1 MVDTDPT
8 IIGKISYYCRERYY
22 CHMENAAMEGLQKFS
37 NDPVLKFF
45 RAYAVI
51 LQGRIQEGIRE
62 LDVLKDKRDVN
73 ICSTMALMFAHKHS
87 QSVDREAV
95 QELDAKLKEE
105 RKQSGEMGLYYGGL
119 FLLLN
124 GKPDKAREYIDR
136 MLKMATTKEGFVA
149 KGWIELES
157 GREAKKAIKYFDD
170 AIGMEGSRDINAL
183 LGKAKY
189 LEMRHN
195 FTGALEQINQLIV
208 TYPGF
213 MPALIEKMKLQLNL
227 QDWDQAIET
236 AQRALDGDLH
246 CAEALKYQV
255 IYLLSREGNY
265 SEASNKIGDLIS
277 ALDRF
282 EPRSAF
288 LYYHMAQIFCRMC
301 GRNALVLQQTYTLVE
316 RSVQQEP
323 ENTEYINELGFQLL
337 LQGKVKDAMKCYR
350 NAMKIN
356 DTSVQSLTGII
367 RCQLI
372 ENQLDDAAQQLDF
385 LQEVQQSIGRTSE
398 LAYLSAAL
406 CIKRGEG
413 PDKAY
418 KLLNEAVEIH
428 FGALKGNPLGPQY
441 FLLLNPD
448 FLLQMI
454 KDFLVFAPTQPIKQG
469 QPPDPLLKRCSQVLE
484 ALTRT
489 VPGLLEALY
498 LMAKVRFLQG
508 DIDSAQGTLNHCLE
522 MENTYS
528 DAHILMAQI
537 HLYQNNFKLA
547 NQSLEVGLSY
557 NFEVRDHPL
566 YHLIK
571 ARILKKSGDSA
582 EAVKTLQMAMVLPG
596 VKTSGKGSM
605 PKKGKVLDIS
615 TNDRVSVFLELAE
628 AHTALGETHEAAK
641 VMQDA
646 INEFSGT
653 AEEVRITIAN
663 ADLSIARGDV
673 EMAVTMLRNITPD
686 QTYYVKSREKLAD
699 VYLHHKKDKRLYT
712 GCYRELYDKQ
722 PNVETALLLGDA
734 YMSIQEP
741 DKAIE
746 VYEKA
751 MKNNPKETQLA
762 SKIGQALVKTH
773 NYGKAINYYEAALK
787 NGTSQGFLSGA
798 RLKEFCQTR
807 HDLAELLLKL
817 RQYDKAEKVLKQSL
831 EADSEEPKEEPR
843 PKTKSRGKFY
853 NDNELKTLAI
863 LEDIENERCSKNGE
877 VKTCIGI
884 GKVKGKPHVE
894 PPSMTYQSR
903 DMSSDLDTMME
914 HTRLMVLLARV
925 YQKVERMED
934 AMTALTKARDMQ
946 ARVLKRAQIEQ
957 PDAVGQQKQLASD
970 ICVTMAE
977 QVKGQRDYEKAI
989 KFYKEALVYNENDN
1003 KVMLDLAGLYLMTE
1017 DLDSCQHQLMSL
1029 LKNEKENDAAT
1040 IMLADLMFRKNEY
1053 DSAVHHFQQLLT
1065 VKPDNYEA
1073 LSGLVDLMRRSGK
1086 LEEVPKFLEA
1096 AENASGRAT
1105 LEGGY
1110 NYCKG
1115 LYEWYT
1121 GNPTAALKLFNK
1133 ARKDSD
1139 WGNLSIYNMIEICL
1153 NPDNDTLGG
1162 EVFEDEGTGTVD
1174 RDKMESEQ
1182 VAVRTAEKLL
1192 KEVKAKPGDL
1202 RPKMLENMA
1211 LIASKQKQ
1219 NVEKAL
1225 SNLMEV
1231 SANEPDSDIP
1241 GSGSAREH
1249 VGALY
1254 GIAAAYMVL
1263 KQTPRARNQLK
1274 RIAKNNWTMQDAEDL
1289 EKGWLLLADI
1299 YIQTGKYDMA
1309 TELLKR
1315 CLQHNR
1321 SCCKAHEYLGY
1332 IFEKEQ
1338 SYKDAATSYEMAWK
1352 YGNKNNPVIGFKLAF
1367 NYLKAKRFVDAI
1379 DICHHVLGNH
1389 PNYPKIR
1396 KEILEKARAS
1406 LRV

>member
-8 IIGKISYYCRERYY
+8 IIGKISYYCREKYY
-22 CHMENAAMEGLQKFS
+22 CHMENAATEGLQKFS

-124 GKPDKAREYIDR
+124 DKPDKAREYIDR

-170 AIGMEGSRDINAL
+170 AIGMEGARDINAL

-189 LEMRHN
+189 LESRHN

-213 MPALIEKMKLQLNL
+213 LPALIEKMKLQLNL

-236 AQRALDGDLH
+236 AQRALDTDLH
-246 CAEALKYQV
+246 CTEALKYQV

-265 SEASNKIGDLIS
+265 SEASGKIGDLIS

-282 EPRSAF
+282 EPRSSY
-288 LYYHMAQIFCRMC
+288 LYYHMAQIFSRIC

-316 RSVQQEP
+316 RSVQQDS

-406 CIKRGEG
+406 SIKRGEG

-428 FGALKGNPLGPQY
+428 FTALKGNPLGPQY
-441 FLLLNPD
+441 YLLLNPD
-448 FLLQMI
+448 FLLQML

-469 QPPDPLLKRCSQVLE
+469 QPPDPLLKRCCQVLE

-582 EAVKTLQMAMVLPG
+582 EAVKTLQMAMTLPG
-596 VKTSGKGSM
+596 VKAAGKGPM
-605 PKKGKVLDIS
+605 AKKGKVPDIG

-653 AEEVRITIAN
+653 AEEIRITIAN

-699 VYLHHKKDKRLYT
+699 IYLHHKKDKRLYT

-787 NGTSQGFLSGA
+787 NGSSQGFL
-798 RLKEFCQTR
+798 R

-831 EADSEEPKEEPR
+831 EAES
-843 PKTKSRGKFY
+843 
-853 NDNELKTLAI
+853 A
-863 LEDIENERCSKNGE
+863 
-877 VKTCIGI
+877 
-884 GKVKGKPHVE
+884 
-894 PPSMTYQSR
+894 
-903 DMSSDLDTMME
+903 SDLDTMME
-914 HTRLMVLLARV
+914 HTKLMVLLAKV
-925 YQKVERMED
+925 YQKVDRMED

-946 ARVLKRAQIEQ
+946 ARVLKRVQIEQ
-957 PDAVGQQKQLASD
+957 QDAVGQQKQLASD

-989 KFYKEALVYNENDN
+989 KFYKEALVYNENDS

-1073 LSGLVDLMRRSGK
+1073 LAGLVDLMRRSGK

-1096 AENASGRAT
+1096 AESATGRASM
-1105 LEGGY
+1105 EGGF

-1162 EVFEDEGTGTVD
+1162 EVFEDEGTGAVD

-1219 NVEKAL
+1219 NVEKAVN
-1225 SNLMEV
+1225 NLMEV
-1231 SANEPDSDIP
+1231 SANE
-1241 GSGSAREH
+1241 REH

-1338 SYKDAATSYEMAWK
+1338 SYKDAASSYEMAWK

>member
-787 NGTSQGFLSGA
+787 NGTSQGFL
-798 RLKEFCQTR
+798 R

-831 EADSEEPKEEPR
+831 EADS
-843 PKTKSRGKFY
+843 
-853 NDNELKTLAI
+853 A
-863 LEDIENERCSKNGE
+863 
-877 VKTCIGI
+877 
-884 GKVKGKPHVE
+884 
-894 PPSMTYQSR
+894 
-903 DMSSDLDTMME
+903 SDLDTMME

-1231 SANEPDSDIP
+1231 SANE
-1241 GSGSAREH
+1241 REH

>member
-8 IIGKISYYCRERYY
+8 IIGKISYYCREKYY
-22 CHMENAAMEGLQKFS
+22 CHMENAATEGLQKFS

-124 GKPDKAREYIDR
+124 DKPDKAREYIDR
-136 MLKMATTKEGFVA
+136 MLKMGTTKEGFVA

-170 AIGMEGSRDINAL
+170 AIGMEGARDINAL

-189 LEMRHN
+189 LESRHN

-213 MPALIEKMKLQLNL
+213 LPALIEKMKLQLNL

-236 AQRALDGDLH
+236 AQRALDTDLH
-246 CAEALKYQV
+246 CTEALKYQV

-265 SEASNKIGDLIS
+265 SEASGKIGDLIS

-282 EPRSAF
+282 EPRSSY
-288 LYYHMAQIFCRMC
+288 LYYHMAQIFSRIC

-316 RSVQQEP
+316 RSVQQDP

-406 CIKRGEG
+406 SIKRGEG

-428 FGALKGNPLGPQY
+428 FTALKGNPLGPQY
-441 FLLLNPD
+441 YLLLNPD
-448 FLLQMI
+448 FLLQML

-469 QPPDPLLKRCSQVLE
+469 QPPDPLLKRCCQVLE

-489 VPGLLEALY
+489 VPGVLEALY

-582 EAVKTLQMAMVLPG
+582 EAVKTLQMAMTLPG
-596 VKTSGKGSM
+596 VKAAGKGPM
-605 PKKGKVLDIS
+605 AKKGKVPDIG

-653 AEEVRITIAN
+653 AEEIRITIAN

-699 VYLHHKKDKRLYT
+699 IYLHHKKDKRLYT

-787 NGTSQGFLSGA
+787 NGSSQGFL
-798 RLKEFCQTR
+798 R

-831 EADSEEPKEEPR
+831 EAES
-843 PKTKSRGKFY
+843 
-853 NDNELKTLAI
+853 A
-863 LEDIENERCSKNGE
+863 
-877 VKTCIGI
+877 
-884 GKVKGKPHVE
+884 
-894 PPSMTYQSR
+894 
-903 DMSSDLDTMME
+903 SDLDTMME
-914 HTRLMVLLARV
+914 HTKLMVLLAKV
-925 YQKVERMED
+925 YQKVDRMED

-946 ARVLKRAQIEQ
+946 ARVLKRVQIEQ

-989 KFYKEALVYNENDN
+989 KFYKEALVYNENDS

-1073 LSGLVDLMRRSGK
+1073 LAGLVDLMRRSGK

-1096 AENASGRAT
+1096 AESATGRASM
-1105 LEGGY
+1105 EGGF

-1162 EVFEDEGTGTVD
+1162 EVFEDEGTGAVD

-1219 NVEKAL
+1219 NVEKAVN
-1225 SNLMEV
+1225 NLMEV
-1231 SANEPDSDIP
+1231 SANE
-1241 GSGSAREH
+1241 REH

-1338 SYKDAATSYEMAWK
+1338 SYKDAASSYEMAWK

>member
-1 MVDTDPT
+1 MVDTDPS
-8 IIGKISYYCRERYY
+8 IIGKISYYCRESYY
-22 CHMENAAMEGLQKFS
+22 CHMENAAIEALQKYS

-45 RAYAVI
+45 KAYAII
-51 LQGRIQEGIRE
+51 LQGRVQEGIRE

-73 ICSTMALMFAHKHS
+73 ICSTMALMYAHKHS

-95 QELDAKLKEE
+95 TELDAKLKEE
-105 RKQSGEMGLYYGGL
+105 RKQSGEMGLYYGAM

-124 GKPDKAREYIDR
+124 NKPDKAREYIDR
-136 MLKMATTKEGFVA
+136 MLKMGITKEGLVA
-149 KGWIELES
+149 KGWIELLS
-157 GREAKKAIKYFDD
+157 GRETKKAIKFFDD

-195 FTGALEQINQLIV
+195 FTGALELINQLIV
-208 TYPGF
+208 TYSGF

-236 AQRALDGDLH
+236 AQRALDSDLH
-246 CAEALKYQV
+246 CTEALKYQV
-255 IYLLSREGNY
+255 IYLLSRDGNY

-282 EPRSAF
+282 EPRSSF

-316 RSVQQEP
+316 RSVQQDS

-413 PDKAY
+413 PEKAY

-428 FGALKGNPLGPQY
+428 FSSLKGNPLGPQY

-469 QPPDPLLKRCSQVLE
+469 QPPDPLLKRCCQVLE

-582 EAVKTLQMAMVLPG
+582 EAVKTLQMAMALPG
-596 VKTSGKGSM
+596 VKAAGKGPMS
-605 PKKGKVLDIS
+605 KKGKMPDIG

-646 INEFSGT
+646 INDFSGT
-653 AEEVRITIAN
+653 AEEVRISIAN

-673 EMAVTMLRNITPD
+673 EMAITMLRNITPD

-699 VYLHHKKDKRLYT
+699 IYLHQKKDKRLYT

-722 PNVETALLLGDA
+722 PNIETALLLGDA

-751 MKNNPKETQLA
+751 MKSNPKETQLA

-773 NYGKAINYYEAALK
+773 NYGKAINYYEAALR
-787 NGTSQGFLSGA
+787 NGTTQGFL
-798 RLKEFCQTR
+798 R

-831 EADSEEPKEEPR
+831 DTDA
-843 PKTKSRGKFY
+843 
-853 NDNELKTLAI
+853 A
-863 LEDIENERCSKNGE
+863 
-877 VKTCIGI
+877 
-884 GKVKGKPHVE
+884 
-894 PPSMTYQSR
+894 
-903 DMSSDLDTMME
+903 SDLDTMME
-914 HTRLMVLLARV
+914 QTKLMVLLAKV
-925 YQKVERMED
+925 YQKVDRMED

-946 ARVLKRAQIEQ
+946 ARVLKRVQIEQ
-957 PDAVGQQKQLASD
+957 PDVVSQQKQLASD
-970 ICVTMAE
+970 ICVTMSE

-989 KFYKEALVYNENDN
+989 KFYKEALVYNENDS

-1065 VKPDNYEA
+1065 LKPDNYEA
-1073 LSGLVDLMRRSGK
+1073 LAGIVDLMRRSGK

-1096 AENASGRAT
+1096 AENASGRAS
-1105 LEGGY
+1105 LEAGF

-1115 LYEWYT
+1115 LHEWYT

-1133 ARKDSD
+1133 ARKDND

-1162 EVFEDEGTGTVD
+1162 EVFEDEGTGAVD

-1202 RPKMLENMA
+1202 RPTMLENMS
-1211 LIASKQKQ
+1211 LVASKQKQ

-1225 SNLMEV
+1225 NNLMEI
-1231 SANEPDSDIP
+1231 SANE
-1241 GSGSAREH
+1241 REH

-1315 CLQHNR
+1315 CLQHNK

-1338 SYKDAATSYEMAWK
+1338 SYKDAASSYEMAWK

-1396 KEILEKARAS
+1396 KEILDKARAS

>member
-787 NGTSQGFLSGA
+787 NGTSQGFL
-798 RLKEFCQTR
+798 R

-831 EADSEEPKEEPR
+831 EADS
-843 PKTKSRGKFY
+843 
-853 NDNELKTLAI
+853 A
-863 LEDIENERCSKNGE
+863 
-877 VKTCIGI
+877 
-884 GKVKGKPHVE
+884 
-894 PPSMTYQSR
+894 
-903 DMSSDLDTMME
+903 SDLDTMME

>member
-1 MVDTDPT
+1 
-8 IIGKISYYCRERYY
+8 
-22 CHMENAAMEGLQKFS
+22 MENAATEGLQKFS

-136 MLKMATTKEGFVA
+136 MLKIATTKEGFVA

-189 LEMRHN
+189 LESRHN

-236 AQRALDGDLH
+236 AQRALDTDLH
-246 CAEALKYQV
+246 CTEALKYQV

-265 SEASNKIGDLIS
+265 SEASGKIGDLIS

-282 EPRSAF
+282 EPRSSY
-288 LYYHMAQIFCRMC
+288 LYYHMAQIFSRIC

-316 RSVQQEP
+316 RSVQQDS

-406 CIKRGEG
+406 SIKRGEG

-428 FGALKGNPLGPQY
+428 FTALKGNPLGPQY
-441 FLLLNPD
+441 YLLLNPD

-582 EAVKTLQMAMVLPG
+582 EAVKTLQMAMTLPG
-596 VKTSGKGSM
+596 VKAAGKGPM
-605 PKKGKVLDIS
+605 AKKGKMPDIS

-646 INEFSGT
+646 INEFNGT
-653 AEEVRITIAN
+653 AEEIRITIAN

-699 VYLHHKKDKRLYT
+699 IYLHHKKDKRLYT

-787 NGTSQGFLSGA
+787 NGSSQGFL
-798 RLKEFCQTR
+798 R

-831 EADSEEPKEEPR
+831 EAES
-843 PKTKSRGKFY
+843 
-853 NDNELKTLAI
+853 A
-863 LEDIENERCSKNGE
+863 
-877 VKTCIGI
+877 
-884 GKVKGKPHVE
+884 
-894 PPSMTYQSR
+894 
-903 DMSSDLDTMME
+903 SDLDTMME
-914 HTRLMVLLARV
+914 HTKLMVLLAKV
-925 YQKVERMED
+925 YQKVDRMED

-946 ARVLKRAQIEQ
+946 ARVLKRVQIEQ

-989 KFYKEALVYNENDN
+989 KFYKEALVYNENDS

-1073 LSGLVDLMRRSGK
+1073 LAGLVDLMRRSGK

-1096 AENASGRAT
+1096 AESATGRAS
-1105 LEGGY
+1105 LEGGF

-1139 WGNLSIYNMIEICL
+1139 WGNLSIFSMIEICL

-1162 EVFEDEGTGTVD
+1162 EVFEDEGTGAVD

-1225 SNLMEV
+1225 NNLMEV
-1231 SANEPDSDIP
+1231 SANE
-1241 GSGSAREH
+1241 REH

-1338 SYKDAATSYEMAWK
+1338 SYKDAASSYEMAWK

>member
-8 IIGKISYYCRERYY
+8 IIGKISYYCREKYY
-22 CHMENAAMEGLQKFS
+22 CHMENAATEGLQKFS

-124 GKPDKAREYIDR
+124 DKPDKAREYIDR

-170 AIGMEGSRDINAL
+170 AIGMEGARDINAL

-189 LEMRHN
+189 LESRHN

-208 TYPGF
+208 SYPGF
-213 MPALIEKMKLQLNL
+213 LPALIEKMKLQLNL

-236 AQRALDGDLH
+236 AQRALDTDLH
-246 CAEALKYQV
+246 CTEALKYQV

-265 SEASNKIGDLIS
+265 SEASGKIGDLIS

-282 EPRSAF
+282 EPRSSY
-288 LYYHMAQIFCRMC
+288 LYYHMAQIFSRIC

-316 RSVQQEP
+316 RSVQQDP

-406 CIKRGEG
+406 SIKRGEG

-428 FGALKGNPLGPQY
+428 FTALKGNPLGPQY
-441 FLLLNPD
+441 YLLLNPD
-448 FLLQMI
+448 FLLQML

-469 QPPDPLLKRCSQVLE
+469 QPPDPLLKRCCQVLE

-582 EAVKTLQMAMVLPG
+582 EAVKTLQMAMTLPG
-596 VKTSGKGSM
+596 VKAAGKGPM
-605 PKKGKVLDIS
+605 AKKGKVPDIG

-653 AEEVRITIAN
+653 AEEIRITIAN

-699 VYLHHKKDKRLYT
+699 IYLHHKKDKRLYT

-787 NGTSQGFLSGA
+787 NGSSQGFL
-798 RLKEFCQTR
+798 R

-831 EADSEEPKEEPR
+831 EAES
-843 PKTKSRGKFY
+843 
-853 NDNELKTLAI
+853 A
-863 LEDIENERCSKNGE
+863 
-877 VKTCIGI
+877 
-884 GKVKGKPHVE
+884 
-894 PPSMTYQSR
+894 
-903 DMSSDLDTMME
+903 SDLDTMME
-914 HTRLMVLLARV
+914 HTKLMVLLAKV
-925 YQKVERMED
+925 YQKVDRMED

-946 ARVLKRAQIEQ
+946 ARVLKRVQIEQ

-989 KFYKEALVYNENDN
+989 KFYKEALVYNENDS

-1073 LSGLVDLMRRSGK
+1073 LAGLVDLMRRSGK

-1096 AENASGRAT
+1096 AESATGRASM
-1105 LEGGY
+1105 EGGF

-1162 EVFEDEGTGTVD
+1162 EVFEDEGTGAVD

-1219 NVEKAL
+1219 NVEKAVN
-1225 SNLMEV
+1225 NLMEV
-1231 SANEPDSDIP
+1231 SANE
-1241 GSGSAREH
+1241 REH

-1338 SYKDAATSYEMAWK
+1338 SYKDAASSYEMAWK

>member
-8 IIGKISYYCRERYY
+8 IIGKISYYCRENYY
-22 CHMENAAMEGLQKFS
+22 CHMENAAMEGLQKYS

-45 RAYAVI
+45 RAYAII
-51 LQGRIQEGIRE
+51 LQGRVQEGIRE

-73 ICSTMALMFAHKHS
+73 ICSTMALIYAHKHS
-87 QSVDREAV
+87 QTVDREAV

-149 KGWIELES
+149 KGWIELLS

-170 AIGMEGSRDINAL
+170 AIGMDGSRDINAL

-189 LEMRHN
+189 LESRHN
-195 FTGALEQINQLIV
+195 FTGALELINQLIV

-236 AQRALDGDLH
+236 AQRALDADLH
-246 CAEALKYQV
+246 CTEALKYQV
-255 IYLLSREGNY
+255 IYLLAREGNY
-265 SEASNKIGDLIS
+265 SEASNKIGDVIS

-316 RSVQQEP
+316 RSVQQDP

-406 CIKRGEG
+406 SIKRGEG
-413 PDKAY
+413 PEKAY

-428 FGALKGNPLGPQY
+428 FSALKGNPLGPQY

-469 QPPDPLLKRCSQVLE
+469 QPPDPLLKRCNQVLE

-508 DIDSAQGTLNHCLE
+508 DIDAAQGTLNHCLE

-582 EAVKTLQMAMVLPG
+582 EAVKTLQMAMALPG
-596 VKTSGKGSM
+596 VKSAGKGQM
-605 PKKGKVLDIS
+605 PKKGKMLDIS
-615 TNDRVSVFLELAE
+615 TNDRVSVYLELAE
-628 AHTALGETHEAAK
+628 AHTSLGETHEAAK

-646 INEFSGT
+646 INDFGGT
-653 AEEVRITIAN
+653 AEEVRIAIAN

-673 EMAVTMLRNITPD
+673 EMAITMLRNITPD

-699 VYLHHKKDKRLYT
+699 IYLHHKKDKRLYT

-751 MKNNPKETQLA
+751 MKSNPKETQLA

-773 NYGKAINYYEAALK
+773 NYGKAINYYEAALR
-787 NGTSQGFLSGA
+787 NGNNQGFL
-798 RLKEFCQTR
+798 R

-831 EADSEEPKEEPR
+831 ETEA
-843 PKTKSRGKFY
+843 
-853 NDNELKTLAI
+853 A
-863 LEDIENERCSKNGE
+863 
-877 VKTCIGI
+877 
-884 GKVKGKPHVE
+884 
-894 PPSMTYQSR
+894 
-903 DMSSDLDTMME
+903 SDLDTMME
-914 HTRLMVLLARV
+914 HTRLMVLLAKV
-925 YQKVERMED
+925 YQKVDRMED

-946 ARVLKRAQIEQ
+946 ARVLKRVQIEQ
-957 PDAVGQQKQLASD
+957 PDAIGQQKQLASD

-977 QVKGQRDYEKAI
+977 QVRGQRDYEKAI
-989 KFYKEALVYNENDN
+989 KFYKEALVYNENDS

-1017 DLDSCQHQLMSL
+1017 DLDSCQHQLMTL

-1073 LSGLVDLMRRSGK
+1073 LAGLVDLMRRSGK

-1096 AENASGRAT
+1096 AENATGRAS
-1105 LEGGY
+1105 LEAGY

-1115 LYEWYT
+1115 LHEWYT
-1121 GNPTAALKLFNK
+1121 GNPTAALKSFNK
-1133 ARKDSD
+1133 ARKDNE

-1162 EVFEDEGTGTVD
+1162 EVFEDEGTGAVD

-1225 SNLMEV
+1225 NNLMEI
-1231 SANEPDSDIP
+1231 SANE
-1241 GSGSAREH
+1241 REH

-1338 SYKDAATSYEMAWK
+1338 SYKDAASSYEMAWK

-1396 KEILEKARAS
+1396 KEILDKARAS

>member
-8 IIGKISYYCRERYY
+8 IIGKISYYCREKYY
-22 CHMENAAMEGLQKFS
+22 CHMENAATEGLQKFS

-124 GKPDKAREYIDR
+124 DKPDKAREYIDR

-170 AIGMEGSRDINAL
+170 AIGMEGARDINAL

-189 LEMRHN
+189 LESRHN

-213 MPALIEKMKLQLNL
+213 LPALIEKMKLQLNL

-236 AQRALDGDLH
+236 AQRALDTDLH
-246 CAEALKYQV
+246 CTEALKYQV

-265 SEASNKIGDLIS
+265 SEASGKIGDLIS

-282 EPRSAF
+282 EPRSSY
-288 LYYHMAQIFCRMC
+288 LYYHMAQIFSRIC

-316 RSVQQEP
+316 RSVQQDS

-406 CIKRGEG
+406 SIKRGEG

-428 FGALKGNPLGPQY
+428 FTALKGNPLGPQY
-441 FLLLNPD
+441 YLLLNPD
-448 FLLQMI
+448 FLLQML

-469 QPPDPLLKRCSQVLE
+469 QPPDPLLKRCCQVLE

-582 EAVKTLQMAMVLPG
+582 EAVKTLQMAMTLPG
-596 VKTSGKGSM
+596 VKAAGKGPM
-605 PKKGKVLDIS
+605 AKKGKVPDIG

-653 AEEVRITIAN
+653 AEEIRITIAN

-699 VYLHHKKDKRLYT
+699 IYLHHKKDKRLYT

-787 NGTSQGFLSGA
+787 NGSSQGFL
-798 RLKEFCQTR
+798 R

-831 EADSEEPKEEPR
+831 EAES
-843 PKTKSRGKFY
+843 
-853 NDNELKTLAI
+853 A
-863 LEDIENERCSKNGE
+863 
-877 VKTCIGI
+877 
-884 GKVKGKPHVE
+884 
-894 PPSMTYQSR
+894 
-903 DMSSDLDTMME
+903 SDLDTMME
-914 HTRLMVLLARV
+914 HTKLMVLLAKV
-925 YQKVERMED
+925 YQKVDRMED

-946 ARVLKRAQIEQ
+946 ARVLKRVQIEQ

-989 KFYKEALVYNENDN
+989 KFYKEALVYNENDS

-1053 DSAVHHFQQLLT
+1053 DSAVHHFQQLLN

-1073 LSGLVDLMRRSGK
+1073 LAGLVDLMRRSGK

-1096 AENASGRAT
+1096 AESATGRASM
-1105 LEGGY
+1105 EGGF

-1162 EVFEDEGTGTVD
+1162 EVFEDEGTGAVD

-1219 NVEKAL
+1219 NVEKAVN
-1225 SNLMEV
+1225 NLMEV
-1231 SANEPDSDIP
+1231 SANE
-1241 GSGSAREH
+1241 REH

-1338 SYKDAATSYEMAWK
+1338 SYKDAASSYEMAWK

>member
-8 IIGKISYYCRERYY
+8 IIGKISYYCREKYY
-22 CHMENAAMEGLQKFS
+22 CHMENAATEGLQKFS

-124 GKPDKAREYIDR
+124 DKPDKAREYIDR

-170 AIGMEGSRDINAL
+170 AIGMEGARDINAL

-189 LEMRHN
+189 LESRHN

-213 MPALIEKMKLQLNL
+213 LPALIEKMKLQLNL

-236 AQRALDGDLH
+236 AQRALDTDLH
-246 CAEALKYQV
+246 CTEALKYQV

-265 SEASNKIGDLIS
+265 SEASGKIGDLIS

-282 EPRSAF
+282 EPRSSY
-288 LYYHMAQIFCRMC
+288 LYYHMAQIFSRIC

-316 RSVQQEP
+316 RSVQQDS

-406 CIKRGEG
+406 SIKRGEG

-428 FGALKGNPLGPQY
+428 FTALKGNPLGPQY
-441 FLLLNPD
+441 YLLLNPD
-448 FLLQMI
+448 FLLQML

-469 QPPDPLLKRCSQVLE
+469 QPPDPLLKRCCQVLE

-582 EAVKTLQMAMVLPG
+582 EAVKTLQMAMTLPG
-596 VKTSGKGSM
+596 VKAAGKGPM
-605 PKKGKVLDIS
+605 AKKGKVPDIG

-653 AEEVRITIAN
+653 AEEIRITIAN

-673 EMAVTMLRNITPD
+673 EMAVTMLRNITTD

-699 VYLHHKKDKRLYT
+699 IYLHHKKDKRLYT

-787 NGTSQGFLSGA
+787 NGSSQGFL
-798 RLKEFCQTR
+798 R

-831 EADSEEPKEEPR
+831 EAES
-843 PKTKSRGKFY
+843 
-853 NDNELKTLAI
+853 A
-863 LEDIENERCSKNGE
+863 
-877 VKTCIGI
+877 
-884 GKVKGKPHVE
+884 
-894 PPSMTYQSR
+894 
-903 DMSSDLDTMME
+903 SDLDTMME
-914 HTRLMVLLARV
+914 HTKLMVLLAKV
-925 YQKVERMED
+925 YQKVDRMED

-946 ARVLKRAQIEQ
+946 ARVLKRVQIEQ

-989 KFYKEALVYNENDN
+989 KFYKEALVYNENDS

-1073 LSGLVDLMRRSGK
+1073 LAGLVDLMRRSGK

-1096 AENASGRAT
+1096 AESATGRASM
-1105 LEGGY
+1105 EGGF

-1162 EVFEDEGTGTVD
+1162 EVFEDEGTGAVD

-1219 NVEKAL
+1219 NVEKAVN
-1225 SNLMEV
+1225 NLMEV
-1231 SANEPDSDIP
+1231 SANE
-1241 GSGSAREH
+1241 REH

-1338 SYKDAATSYEMAWK
+1338 SYKDAASSYEMAWK

>member
-8 IIGKISYYCRERYY
+8 IIGKISYYCREKYY
-22 CHMENAAMEGLQKFS
+22 CHMENAATEGLQKFS

-136 MLKMATTKEGFVA
+136 MLKMATTKEGLVA

-170 AIGMEGSRDINAL
+170 AIGMEGARDINAL

-189 LEMRHN
+189 LESRHN

-213 MPALIEKMKLQLNL
+213 LPALIEKMRLQLNL

-236 AQRALDGDLH
+236 AQRALDTDLH
-246 CAEALKYQV
+246 CTEALKYQV

-265 SEASNKIGDLIS
+265 SEASGKIGDLIS

-282 EPRSAF
+282 EPRSSY
-288 LYYHMAQIFCRMC
+288 LYYHMAQIFSRIC

-316 RSVQQEP
+316 RSVQQDS

-406 CIKRGEG
+406 SIKRGEG

-428 FGALKGNPLGPQY
+428 FNALKGNPLGPQY
-441 FLLLNPD
+441 YLLLNPD

-582 EAVKTLQMAMVLPG
+582 EAVKTLQMAMTLPG
-596 VKTSGKGSM
+596 VKAAGKGPM
-605 PKKGKVLDIS
+605 AKKGKVPDIS

-653 AEEVRITIAN
+653 GEEIRITIAN
-663 ADLSIARGDV
+663 ADLSIARGDL

-699 VYLHHKKDKRLYT
+699 IYLHHKKDKRLYT

-787 NGTSQGFLSGA
+787 NGSSQGFL
-798 RLKEFCQTR
+798 R

-831 EADSEEPKEEPR
+831 EAE
-843 PKTKSRGKFY
+843 
-853 NDNELKTLAI
+853 AA
-863 LEDIENERCSKNGE
+863 
-877 VKTCIGI
+877 
-884 GKVKGKPHVE
+884 
-894 PPSMTYQSR
+894 
-903 DMSSDLDTMME
+903 SDLDTMME
-914 HTRLMVLLARV
+914 HTKLMVLLAKV
-925 YQKVERMED
+925 YQKVDRMED

-946 ARVLKRAQIEQ
+946 ARVLKRVQIEQ

-989 KFYKEALVYNENDN
+989 KFYKEALVYNENDS

-1073 LSGLVDLMRRSGK
+1073 LAGLVDLMRRSGK

-1096 AENASGRAT
+1096 AENATGRAS
-1105 LEGGY
+1105 LEGGF

-1139 WGNLSIYNMIEICL
+1139 WGNLSIFNMIEICL

-1225 SNLMEV
+1225 NNLMEV
-1231 SANEPDSDIP
+1231 SANE
-1241 GSGSAREH
+1241 REH

-1338 SYKDAATSYEMAWK
+1338 SYKDAASSYEMAWK

>member
-8 IIGKISYYCRERYY
+8 IIGKISYYCREKYY
-22 CHMENAAMEGLQKFS
+22 CHMENAATEGLQKFS

-124 GKPDKAREYIDR
+124 DKPDKAREYIDR
-136 MLKMATTKEGFVA
+136 MLKMGTTKEGFVA

-170 AIGMEGSRDINAL
+170 AIGMEGARDINAL

-189 LEMRHN
+189 LESRHN

-213 MPALIEKMKLQLNL
+213 LPALIEKMKLQLNL

-236 AQRALDGDLH
+236 AQRALDTDLH
-246 CAEALKYQV
+246 CTEALKYQV

-265 SEASNKIGDLIS
+265 SEASGKIGDLIS

-282 EPRSAF
+282 EPRSSY
-288 LYYHMAQIFCRMC
+288 LYYHMAQIFSRIC

-316 RSVQQEP
+316 RSVQQDP

-406 CIKRGEG
+406 SIKRGEG

-428 FGALKGNPLGPQY
+428 FTALKGNPLGPQY
-441 FLLLNPD
+441 YLLLNPD
-448 FLLQMI
+448 FLLQML

-469 QPPDPLLKRCSQVLE
+469 QPPDPLLKRCCQVLE

-489 VPGLLEALY
+489 VPGVLEALY

-582 EAVKTLQMAMVLPG
+582 EAVKTLQMAMTLPG
-596 VKTSGKGSM
+596 VKAAGKGPM
-605 PKKGKVLDIS
+605 AKKGKVPDIG

-653 AEEVRITIAN
+653 AEEIRITIAN

-699 VYLHHKKDKRLYT
+699 IYLHHKKDKRLYT

-787 NGTSQGFLSGA
+787 NGSSQGFL
-798 RLKEFCQTR
+798 R

-831 EADSEEPKEEPR
+831 EAES
-843 PKTKSRGKFY
+843 
-853 NDNELKTLAI
+853 A
-863 LEDIENERCSKNGE
+863 
-877 VKTCIGI
+877 
-884 GKVKGKPHVE
+884 
-894 PPSMTYQSR
+894 
-903 DMSSDLDTMME
+903 SDLDTMME
-914 HTRLMVLLARV
+914 HTKLMVLLAKV
-925 YQKVERMED
+925 YQKVDRMED

-946 ARVLKRAQIEQ
+946 ARVLKRVQIEQ

-989 KFYKEALVYNENDN
+989 KFYKEALVYNENDS

-1073 LSGLVDLMRRSGK
+1073 LAGLVDLMRRSGK

-1096 AENASGRAT
+1096 AESATGRASM
-1105 LEGGY
+1105 EGGF

-1162 EVFEDEGTGTVD
+1162 EVFEDEGTGAVD

-1219 NVEKAL
+1219 NVEKAVN
-1225 SNLMEV
+1225 NLMEV
-1231 SANEPDSDIP
+1231 SANEHDSEIP

-1338 SYKDAATSYEMAWK
+1338 SYKDAASSYEMAWK

>member
-8 IIGKISYYCRERYY
+8 IIGKISYYCREKYY
-22 CHMENAAMEGLQKFS
+22 CHMENAATEGLQKFS

-124 GKPDKAREYIDR
+124 DKPDKAREYIDR
-136 MLKMATTKEGFVA
+136 MLKMATTKEQKDYFTSLMHYHGFVA

-170 AIGMEGSRDINAL
+170 AIGMEGARDINAL

-189 LEMRHN
+189 LESRHN

-213 MPALIEKMKLQLNL
+213 LPALIEKMKLQLNL

-236 AQRALDGDLH
+236 AQRALDTDLH
-246 CAEALKYQV
+246 CTEALKYQV

-265 SEASNKIGDLIS
+265 SEASGKIGDLIS

-282 EPRSAF
+282 EPRSSY
-288 LYYHMAQIFCRMC
+288 LYYHMAQIFSRIC

-316 RSVQQEP
+316 RSVQQDS

-406 CIKRGEG
+406 SIKRGEG

-428 FGALKGNPLGPQY
+428 FTALKGNPLGPQY
-441 FLLLNPD
+441 YLLLNPD
-448 FLLQMI
+448 FLLQML

-469 QPPDPLLKRCSQVLE
+469 QPPDPLLKRCCQVLE

-582 EAVKTLQMAMVLPG
+582 EAVKTLQMAMTLPG
-596 VKTSGKGSM
+596 VKAAGKGPM
-605 PKKGKVLDIS
+605 AKKGKVPDIG

-653 AEEVRITIAN
+653 AEEIRITIAN

-699 VYLHHKKDKRLYT
+699 IYLHHKKDKRLYT

-787 NGTSQGFLSGA
+787 NGSSQGFL
-798 RLKEFCQTR
+798 R

-831 EADSEEPKEEPR
+831 EAES
-843 PKTKSRGKFY
+843 
-853 NDNELKTLAI
+853 A
-863 LEDIENERCSKNGE
+863 
-877 VKTCIGI
+877 
-884 GKVKGKPHVE
+884 
-894 PPSMTYQSR
+894 
-903 DMSSDLDTMME
+903 SDLDTMME
-914 HTRLMVLLARV
+914 HTKLMVLLAKV
-925 YQKVERMED
+925 YQKVDRMED

-946 ARVLKRAQIEQ
+946 ARVLKRVQIEQ

-989 KFYKEALVYNENDN
+989 KFYKEALVYNENDS

-1073 LSGLVDLMRRSGK
+1073 LAGLVDLMRRSGK

-1096 AENASGRAT
+1096 AESATGRASM
-1105 LEGGY
+1105 EGGF

-1162 EVFEDEGTGTVD
+1162 EVFEDEGTGAVD

-1219 NVEKAL
+1219 NVEKAVN
-1225 SNLMEV
+1225 NLMEV
-1231 SANEPDSDIP
+1231 SANE
-1241 GSGSAREH
+1241 REH

-1338 SYKDAATSYEMAWK
+1338 SYKDAASSYEMAWK

>member
-8 IIGKISYYCRERYY
+8 IIGKISYYCREKYY
-22 CHMENAAMEGLQKFS
+22 CHMENAATEGLQKFS
-37 NDPVLKFF
+37 NDPVLKFL
-45 RAYAVI
+45 RAYSVI

-105 RKQSGEMGLYYGGL
+105 RKQSGETGLYYGGL

-136 MLKMATTKEGFVA
+136 MLKIATTKEGLVA

-170 AIGMEGSRDINAL
+170 AIGMDGARDINAL

-189 LEMRHN
+189 LESRHN

-213 MPALIEKMKLQLNL
+213 LPALIEKMKLQLNL

-236 AQRALDGDLH
+236 AQRALDTDLH
-246 CAEALKYQV
+246 CTEALKYQV

-265 SEASNKIGDLIS
+265 SEASGKIGDLIS

-282 EPRSAF
+282 EPRSSY
-288 LYYHMAQIFCRMC
+288 LYYHMAQIFSRIC

-316 RSVQQEP
+316 RSVQQDS

-406 CIKRGEG
+406 SIKRGEG

-428 FGALKGNPLGPQY
+428 FTALKGNPLGPQY
-441 FLLLNPD
+441 YLLLNPD

-557 NFEVRDHPL
+557 NFEVRDHPV

-582 EAVKTLQMAMVLPG
+582 EAVKTLQMAMTLPG
-596 VKTSGKGSM
+596 VKASGKGPM
-605 PKKGKVLDIS
+605 AKKGKGTDIS

-653 AEEVRITIAN
+653 GEEIRITIAN

-699 VYLHHKKDKRLYT
+699 IYLHHKKDKRLYT

-787 NGTSQGFLSGA
+787 NGSSQGFL
-798 RLKEFCQTR
+798 R

-831 EADSEEPKEEPR
+831 EAE
-843 PKTKSRGKFY
+843 
-853 NDNELKTLAI
+853 AA
-863 LEDIENERCSKNGE
+863 
-877 VKTCIGI
+877 
-884 GKVKGKPHVE
+884 
-894 PPSMTYQSR
+894 
-903 DMSSDLDTMME
+903 SDLDTMME
-914 HTRLMVLLARV
+914 HTKLMVLLAKV
-925 YQKVERMED
+925 YQKVDRMED
-934 AMTALTKARDMQ
+934 AMAALTKARDMQ
-946 ARVLKRAQIEQ
+946 ARVLKRVQIEQ

-989 KFYKEALVYNENDN
+989 KFYKEALVYNENDS

-1073 LSGLVDLMRRSGK
+1073 LAGLVDLMRRSGK

-1096 AENASGRAT
+1096 AENATGRAS
-1105 LEGGY
+1105 LEGGF

-1139 WGNLSIYNMIEICL
+1139 WGNLSIFNMIEICL

-1162 EVFEDEGTGTVD
+1162 EVFEDEGTGAVD

-1219 NVEKAL
+1219 NVEKAVN
-1225 SNLMEV
+1225 NLMEV
-1231 SANEPDSDIP
+1231 SANE
-1241 GSGSAREH
+1241 REH

-1338 SYKDAATSYEMAWK
+1338 SYKDAASSYEMAWK

>member
-8 IIGKISYYCRERYY
+8 IIGKISYYCREKYY
-22 CHMENAAMEGLQKFS
+22 CHMENAATEGLQKFS

-124 GKPDKAREYIDR
+124 DKPDKAREYIDR

-170 AIGMEGSRDINAL
+170 AIGMEGARDINAL

-189 LEMRHN
+189 LESRHN

-213 MPALIEKMKLQLNL
+213 LPALIEKMKLQLNL

-236 AQRALDGDLH
+236 AQRALDTDLH
-246 CAEALKYQV
+246 CTEALKYQV

-265 SEASNKIGDLIS
+265 SEASGKIGDLIS

-282 EPRSAF
+282 EPRSSY
-288 LYYHMAQIFCRMC
+288 LYYHMAQIFSRIC

-316 RSVQQEP
+316 RSVQQDP

-406 CIKRGEG
+406 SIKRGEG

-428 FGALKGNPLGPQY
+428 FTALKGNPLGPQY
-441 FLLLNPD
+441 YLLLNPD
-448 FLLQMI
+448 FLLQML

-469 QPPDPLLKRCSQVLE
+469 QPPDPLLKRCCQVLE

-582 EAVKTLQMAMVLPG
+582 EAVKTLQMAMTLPG
-596 VKTSGKGSM
+596 VKAAGKGPM
-605 PKKGKVLDIS
+605 AKKGKVPDIG

-653 AEEVRITIAN
+653 AEEIRITIAN

-699 VYLHHKKDKRLYT
+699 IYLHHKKDKRLYT

-787 NGTSQGFLSGA
+787 NGSSQGFL
-798 RLKEFCQTR
+798 R

-831 EADSEEPKEEPR
+831 EAES
-843 PKTKSRGKFY
+843 
-853 NDNELKTLAI
+853 A
-863 LEDIENERCSKNGE
+863 
-877 VKTCIGI
+877 
-884 GKVKGKPHVE
+884 
-894 PPSMTYQSR
+894 
-903 DMSSDLDTMME
+903 SDLDTMME
-914 HTRLMVLLARV
+914 HTKLMVLLAKV
-925 YQKVERMED
+925 YQKVDRMED

-946 ARVLKRAQIEQ
+946 ARVLKRVQIEQ

-989 KFYKEALVYNENDN
+989 KFYKEALVYNENDS

-1073 LSGLVDLMRRSGK
+1073 LAGLVDLMRRSGK

-1096 AENASGRAT
+1096 AESATGRASM
-1105 LEGGY
+1105 EGGF

-1162 EVFEDEGTGTVD
+1162 EVFEDEGTGAVD

-1219 NVEKAL
+1219 NVEKAVN
-1225 SNLMEV
+1225 NLMEV
-1231 SANEPDSDIP
+1231 SANE
-1241 GSGSAREH
+1241 REH

-1338 SYKDAATSYEMAWK
+1338 SYKDAASSYEMAWK

>member
-1 MVDTDPT
+1 
-8 IIGKISYYCRERYY
+8 
-22 CHMENAAMEGLQKFS
+22 MENAATEGLQKFS

-136 MLKMATTKEGFVA
+136 MLKMATTKEGLVA

-170 AIGMEGSRDINAL
+170 AIGMEGARDINAL

-189 LEMRHN
+189 LESRHN

-213 MPALIEKMKLQLNL
+213 LPALIEKMRLQLNL

-236 AQRALDGDLH
+236 AQRALDTDLH
-246 CAEALKYQV
+246 CTEALKYQV

-265 SEASNKIGDLIS
+265 SEASGKIGDLIS

-282 EPRSAF
+282 EPRSSY
-288 LYYHMAQIFCRMC
+288 LYYHMAQIFSRIC

-316 RSVQQEP
+316 RSVQQDS

-406 CIKRGEG
+406 SIKRGEG

-428 FGALKGNPLGPQY
+428 FNALKGNPLGPQY
-441 FLLLNPD
+441 YLLLNPD

-582 EAVKTLQMAMVLPG
+582 EAVKTLQMAMTLPG
-596 VKTSGKGSM
+596 VKAAGKGPM
-605 PKKGKVLDIS
+605 AKKGKVPDIS

-653 AEEVRITIAN
+653 GEEIRITIAN

-699 VYLHHKKDKRLYT
+699 IYLHHKKDKRLYT

-787 NGTSQGFLSGA
+787 NGSSQGFL
-798 RLKEFCQTR
+798 R

-831 EADSEEPKEEPR
+831 EAE
-843 PKTKSRGKFY
+843 
-853 NDNELKTLAI
+853 AA
-863 LEDIENERCSKNGE
+863 
-877 VKTCIGI
+877 
-884 GKVKGKPHVE
+884 
-894 PPSMTYQSR
+894 
-903 DMSSDLDTMME
+903 SDLDTMME
-914 HTRLMVLLARV
+914 HTKLMVLLAKV
-925 YQKVERMED
+925 YQKVDRMED

-946 ARVLKRAQIEQ
+946 ARVLKRVQIEQ

-989 KFYKEALVYNENDN
+989 KFYKEALVYNENDS

-1073 LSGLVDLMRRSGK
+1073 LAGLVDLMRRSGK

-1096 AENASGRAT
+1096 AENATGRAS
-1105 LEGGY
+1105 LEGGF

-1139 WGNLSIYNMIEICL
+1139 WGNLSIFNMIEICL

-1225 SNLMEV
+1225 NNLMEV
-1231 SANEPDSDIP
+1231 SANE
-1241 GSGSAREH
+1241 REH

-1338 SYKDAATSYEMAWK
+1338 SYKDAASSYEMAWK

>member
-1 MVDTDPT
+1 
-8 IIGKISYYCRERYY
+8 
-22 CHMENAAMEGLQKFS
+22 MEG
-37 NDPVLKFF
+37 
-45 RAYAVI
+45 A
-51 LQGRIQEGIRE
+51 
-62 LDVLKDKRDVN
+62 
-73 ICSTMALMFAHKHS
+73 
-87 QSVDREAV
+87 
-95 QELDAKLKEE
+95 
-105 RKQSGEMGLYYGGL
+105 
-119 FLLLN
+119 
-124 GKPDKAREYIDR
+124 
-136 MLKMATTKEGFVA
+136 
-149 KGWIELES
+149 
-157 GREAKKAIKYFDD
+157 
-170 AIGMEGSRDINAL
+170 RDINAL

-189 LEMRHN
+189 LESRHN

-213 MPALIEKMKLQLNL
+213 LPALIEKMKLQLNL

-236 AQRALDGDLH
+236 AQRALDTDLH
-246 CAEALKYQV
+246 CTEALKYQV

-265 SEASNKIGDLIS
+265 SEASGKIGDLIS

-282 EPRSAF
+282 EPRSSY
-288 LYYHMAQIFCRMC
+288 LYYHMAQIFSRIC

-316 RSVQQEP
+316 RSVQQDP

-406 CIKRGEG
+406 SIKRGEG

-428 FGALKGNPLGPQY
+428 FTALKGNPLGPQY
-441 FLLLNPD
+441 YLLLNPD
-448 FLLQMI
+448 FLLQML

-469 QPPDPLLKRCSQVLE
+469 QPPDPLLKRCCQVLE

-582 EAVKTLQMAMVLPG
+582 EAVKTLQMAMTLPG
-596 VKTSGKGSM
+596 VKAAGKGPM
-605 PKKGKVLDIS
+605 AKKGKVPDIG

-653 AEEVRITIAN
+653 AEEIRITIAN

-699 VYLHHKKDKRLYT
+699 IYLHHKKDKRLYT

-787 NGTSQGFLSGA
+787 NGSSQGFL
-798 RLKEFCQTR
+798 R

-831 EADSEEPKEEPR
+831 EAES
-843 PKTKSRGKFY
+843 
-853 NDNELKTLAI
+853 A
-863 LEDIENERCSKNGE
+863 
-877 VKTCIGI
+877 
-884 GKVKGKPHVE
+884 
-894 PPSMTYQSR
+894 
-903 DMSSDLDTMME
+903 SDLDTMME
-914 HTRLMVLLARV
+914 HTKLMVLLAKV
-925 YQKVERMED
+925 YQKVDRMED

-946 ARVLKRAQIEQ
+946 ARVLKRVQIEQ

-989 KFYKEALVYNENDN
+989 KFYKEALVYNENDS

-1073 LSGLVDLMRRSGK
+1073 LAGLVDLMRRSGK

-1096 AENASGRAT
+1096 AESATGRASM
-1105 LEGGY
+1105 EGGF

-1162 EVFEDEGTGTVD
+1162 EVFEDEGTGAVD

-1219 NVEKAL
+1219 NVEKAVN
-1225 SNLMEV
+1225 NLMEV
-1231 SANEPDSDIP
+1231 SANE
-1241 GSGSAREH
+1241 REH

-1338 SYKDAATSYEMAWK
+1338 SYKDAASSYEMAWK

>member
-8 IIGKISYYCRERYY
+8 IIGKISYYCREKYY
-22 CHMENAAMEGLQKFS
+22 CHMENAATEGLQKFS

-124 GKPDKAREYIDR
+124 DKPDKAREYIDR

-170 AIGMEGSRDINAL
+170 AIGMEGARDINAL

-189 LEMRHN
+189 LESRHN

-213 MPALIEKMKLQLNL
+213 LPALIEKMKLQLNL

-236 AQRALDGDLH
+236 AQRALDTDLH
-246 CAEALKYQV
+246 CTEALKYQV

-265 SEASNKIGDLIS
+265 SEASGKIGDLIS

-282 EPRSAF
+282 EPRSSY
-288 LYYHMAQIFCRMC
+288 LYYHMAQIFSRIC

-316 RSVQQEP
+316 RSVQQDS

-406 CIKRGEG
+406 SIKRGEG

-428 FGALKGNPLGPQY
+428 FTALKGNPLGPQY
-441 FLLLNPD
+441 YLLLNPD
-448 FLLQMI
+448 FLLQML

-469 QPPDPLLKRCSQVLE
+469 QPPDPLLKRCCQVLE

-582 EAVKTLQMAMVLPG
+582 EAVKTLQMAMTLPG
-596 VKTSGKGSM
+596 VKAAGKGPM
-605 PKKGKVLDIS
+605 AKKGKVPDIG

-653 AEEVRITIAN
+653 AEEIRITIAN

-699 VYLHHKKDKRLYT
+699 IYLHHKKDKRLYT

-787 NGTSQGFLSGA
+787 NGSSQGFL
-798 RLKEFCQTR
+798 R

-831 EADSEEPKEEPR
+831 EAES
-843 PKTKSRGKFY
+843 
-853 NDNELKTLAI
+853 A
-863 LEDIENERCSKNGE
+863 
-877 VKTCIGI
+877 
-884 GKVKGKPHVE
+884 
-894 PPSMTYQSR
+894 
-903 DMSSDLDTMME
+903 SDLDTMME
-914 HTRLMVLLARV
+914 HTKLMVLLAKV
-925 YQKVERMED
+925 YQKVDRMED

-946 ARVLKRAQIEQ
+946 ARVLKRVQIEQ

-989 KFYKEALVYNENDN
+989 KFYKEALVYNENDS

-1073 LSGLVDLMRRSGK
+1073 LAGLVDLMRRSGK

-1096 AENASGRAT
+1096 AESATGRASM
-1105 LEGGY
+1105 EGGF

-1162 EVFEDEGTGTVD
+1162 EVFEDEGTGAVD

-1219 NVEKAL
+1219 NVEKAVN
-1225 SNLMEV
+1225 NLMEV
-1231 SANEPDSDIP
+1231 SANE
-1241 GSGSAREH
+1241 REH

-1338 SYKDAATSYEMAWK
+1338 SYKDAASSYEMAWK

>member
-787 NGTSQGFLSGA
+787 NGTSQGFL
-798 RLKEFCQTR
+798 R

-1231 SANEPDSDIP
+1231 SANE
-1241 GSGSAREH
+1241 REH

>member
-8 IIGKISYYCRERYY
+8 IIGKISYYCREKYY
-22 CHMENAAMEGLQKFS
+22 CHMENAATEGLQKFS

-124 GKPDKAREYIDR
+124 DKPDKAREYIDR
-136 MLKMATTKEGFVA
+136 MLKMGTTKEGFVA

-170 AIGMEGSRDINAL
+170 AIGMEGARDINAL

-189 LEMRHN
+189 LESRHN

-213 MPALIEKMKLQLNL
+213 LPALIEKMKLQLNL

-236 AQRALDGDLH
+236 AQRALDTDLH
-246 CAEALKYQV
+246 CTEALKYQV

-265 SEASNKIGDLIS
+265 SEASGKIGDLIS

-282 EPRSAF
+282 EPRSSY
-288 LYYHMAQIFCRMC
+288 LYYHMAQIFSRIC

-316 RSVQQEP
+316 RSVQQDS

-406 CIKRGEG
+406 SIKRGEG

-428 FGALKGNPLGPQY
+428 FTALKGNPLGPQY
-441 FLLLNPD
+441 YLLLNPD
-448 FLLQMI
+448 FLLQML

-469 QPPDPLLKRCSQVLE
+469 QPPDPLLKRCCQVLE

-582 EAVKTLQMAMVLPG
+582 EAVKTLQMAMTLPG
-596 VKTSGKGSM
+596 VKAAGKGPM
-605 PKKGKVLDIS
+605 AKKGKVPDIG

-653 AEEVRITIAN
+653 AEEIRITIAN

-699 VYLHHKKDKRLYT
+699 IYLHHKKDKRLYT

-787 NGTSQGFLSGA
+787 NGSSQGFL
-798 RLKEFCQTR
+798 R

-831 EADSEEPKEEPR
+831 EAES
-843 PKTKSRGKFY
+843 
-853 NDNELKTLAI
+853 A
-863 LEDIENERCSKNGE
+863 
-877 VKTCIGI
+877 
-884 GKVKGKPHVE
+884 
-894 PPSMTYQSR
+894 
-903 DMSSDLDTMME
+903 SDLDTMME
-914 HTRLMVLLARV
+914 HTKLMVLLAKV
-925 YQKVERMED
+925 YQKVDRMED

-946 ARVLKRAQIEQ
+946 ARVLKRVQIEQ

-989 KFYKEALVYNENDN
+989 KFYKEALVYNENDS

-1073 LSGLVDLMRRSGK
+1073 LAGLVDLMRRSGK

-1096 AENASGRAT
+1096 AESATGRASM
-1105 LEGGY
+1105 EGGF
-1110 NYCKG
+1110 NFCKG

-1162 EVFEDEGTGTVD
+1162 EVFEDEGTGAVD

-1219 NVEKAL
+1219 NVEKAVN
-1225 SNLMEV
+1225 NLMEV
-1231 SANEPDSDIP
+1231 SANE
-1241 GSGSAREH
+1241 REH

-1338 SYKDAATSYEMAWK
+1338 SYKDAASSYEMAWK

>member
-8 IIGKISYYCRERYY
+8 IIGKISYYCREKYY
-22 CHMENAAMEGLQKFS
+22 CHMENAATEGLQKFS
-37 NDPVLKFF
+37 NDPVLKFL
-45 RAYAVI
+45 RAYSVI

-136 MLKMATTKEGFVA
+136 MLKIATTKEGLVA

-170 AIGMEGSRDINAL
+170 AIGMDGARDINAL

-189 LEMRHN
+189 LESRHN

-213 MPALIEKMKLQLNL
+213 LPALIEKMKLQLNL

-236 AQRALDGDLH
+236 AQRALDTDLH
-246 CAEALKYQV
+246 CTEALKYQV

-265 SEASNKIGDLIS
+265 SEASGKIGDLIS

-282 EPRSAF
+282 EPRSSY
-288 LYYHMAQIFCRMC
+288 LYYHMAQIFSRIC

-316 RSVQQEP
+316 RSVQQDS

-406 CIKRGEG
+406 SIKRGEG

-428 FGALKGNPLGPQY
+428 FTALKGNPLGPQY
-441 FLLLNPD
+441 YLLLNPD

-557 NFEVRDHPL
+557 NFEVRDHPV

-582 EAVKTLQMAMVLPG
+582 EAVKTLQMAMTLPG
-596 VKTSGKGSM
+596 VKASGKGPM
-605 PKKGKVLDIS
+605 AKKGKGTDIS

-653 AEEVRITIAN
+653 GEEIRITIAN

-699 VYLHHKKDKRLYT
+699 IYLHHKKDKRLYT

-787 NGTSQGFLSGA
+787 NGSSQGFL
-798 RLKEFCQTR
+798 R

-831 EADSEEPKEEPR
+831 EAE
-843 PKTKSRGKFY
+843 
-853 NDNELKTLAI
+853 AA
-863 LEDIENERCSKNGE
+863 
-877 VKTCIGI
+877 
-884 GKVKGKPHVE
+884 
-894 PPSMTYQSR
+894 
-903 DMSSDLDTMME
+903 SDLDTMME
-914 HTRLMVLLARV
+914 HTKLMVLLAKV
-925 YQKVERMED
+925 YQKVDRMED
-934 AMTALTKARDMQ
+934 AMAALTKARDMQ
-946 ARVLKRAQIEQ
+946 ARVLKRVQIEQ

-989 KFYKEALVYNENDN
+989 KFYKEALVYNENDS

-1073 LSGLVDLMRRSGK
+1073 LAGLVDLMRRSGK

-1096 AENASGRAT
+1096 AENATGRAS
-1105 LEGGY
+1105 LEGGF

-1139 WGNLSIYNMIEICL
+1139 WGNLSIFNMIEICL

-1162 EVFEDEGTGTVD
+1162 EVFEDEGTGAVD

-1219 NVEKAL
+1219 NVEKAVN
-1225 SNLMEV
+1225 NLMEV
-1231 SANEPDSDIP
+1231 SANE
-1241 GSGSAREH
+1241 REH

-1338 SYKDAATSYEMAWK
+1338 SYKDAASSYEMAWK

>member
-1 MVDTDPT
+1 MIT
-8 IIGKISYYCRERYY
+8 IMYICTVLKFDNNSCLFFQGKISYYCREKYY
-22 CHMENAAMEGLQKFS
+22 CHMENAATEGLQKFS

-124 GKPDKAREYIDR
+124 DKPDKAREYIDR

-170 AIGMEGSRDINAL
+170 AIGMEGARDINAL

-189 LEMRHN
+189 LESRHN

-213 MPALIEKMKLQLNL
+213 LPALIEKMKLQLNL

-236 AQRALDGDLH
+236 AQRALDTDLH
-246 CAEALKYQV
+246 CTEALKYQV

-265 SEASNKIGDLIS
+265 SEASGKIGDLIS

-282 EPRSAF
+282 EPRSSY
-288 LYYHMAQIFCRMC
+288 LYYHMAQIFSRIC

-316 RSVQQEP
+316 RSVQQDP

-406 CIKRGEG
+406 SIKRGEG

-428 FGALKGNPLGPQY
+428 FTALKGNPLGPQY
-441 FLLLNPD
+441 YLLLNPD
-448 FLLQMI
+448 FLLQML

-469 QPPDPLLKRCSQVLE
+469 QPPDPLLKRCCQVLE

-582 EAVKTLQMAMVLPG
+582 EAVKTLQMAMTLPG
-596 VKTSGKGSM
+596 VKAAGKGPM
-605 PKKGKVLDIS
+605 AKKGKVPDIG

-653 AEEVRITIAN
+653 AEEIRITIAN

-699 VYLHHKKDKRLYT
+699 IYLHHKKDKRLYT

-787 NGTSQGFLSGA
+787 NGSSQGFL
-798 RLKEFCQTR
+798 R

-831 EADSEEPKEEPR
+831 EAES
-843 PKTKSRGKFY
+843 
-853 NDNELKTLAI
+853 A
-863 LEDIENERCSKNGE
+863 
-877 VKTCIGI
+877 
-884 GKVKGKPHVE
+884 
-894 PPSMTYQSR
+894 
-903 DMSSDLDTMME
+903 SDLDTMME
-914 HTRLMVLLARV
+914 HTKLMVLLAKV
-925 YQKVERMED
+925 YQKVDRMED

-946 ARVLKRAQIEQ
+946 ARVLKRVQIEQ

-989 KFYKEALVYNENDN
+989 KFYKEALVYNENDS

-1073 LSGLVDLMRRSGK
+1073 LAGLVDLMRRSGK

-1096 AENASGRAT
+1096 AESATGRASM
-1105 LEGGY
+1105 EGGF

-1162 EVFEDEGTGTVD
+1162 EVFEDEGTGAVD

-1219 NVEKAL
+1219 NVEKAVN
-1225 SNLMEV
+1225 NLMEV
-1231 SANEPDSDIP
+1231 SANE
-1241 GSGSAREH
+1241 REH

-1338 SYKDAATSYEMAWK
+1338 SYKDAASSYEMAWK

>member
-8 IIGKISYYCRERYY
+8 IIGKISYYCREKYY
-22 CHMENAAMEGLQKFS
+22 CHMENAATEGLQKFS

-124 GKPDKAREYIDR
+124 DKPDKAREYIDR

-170 AIGMEGSRDINAL
+170 AIGMEGARDINAL

-189 LEMRHN
+189 LESRHN

-213 MPALIEKMKLQLNL
+213 LPALIEKMKLQLNL

-236 AQRALDGDLH
+236 AQRALDTDLH
-246 CAEALKYQV
+246 CTEALKYQV

-265 SEASNKIGDLIS
+265 SEASGKIGDLIS

-282 EPRSAF
+282 EPRSSY
-288 LYYHMAQIFCRMC
+288 LYYHMAQIFSRIC

-316 RSVQQEP
+316 RSVQQDS

-406 CIKRGEG
+406 SIKRGEG

-428 FGALKGNPLGPQY
+428 FTALKGNPLGPQY
-441 FLLLNPD
+441 YLLLNPD
-448 FLLQMI
+448 FLLQML

-469 QPPDPLLKRCSQVLE
+469 QPPDPLLKRCCQVLE

-582 EAVKTLQMAMVLPG
+582 EAVKTLQMAMTLPG
-596 VKTSGKGSM
+596 VKAAGKGPM
-605 PKKGKVLDIS
+605 AKKGKVPDIG

-653 AEEVRITIAN
+653 AEEIRITIAN

-673 EMAVTMLRNITPD
+673 EMAVTMLRNITTD

-699 VYLHHKKDKRLYT
+699 IYLHHKKDKRLYT

-787 NGTSQGFLSGA
+787 NGSSQGFL
-798 RLKEFCQTR
+798 R

-831 EADSEEPKEEPR
+831 EAES
-843 PKTKSRGKFY
+843 
-853 NDNELKTLAI
+853 A
-863 LEDIENERCSKNGE
+863 
-877 VKTCIGI
+877 
-884 GKVKGKPHVE
+884 
-894 PPSMTYQSR
+894 
-903 DMSSDLDTMME
+903 SDLDTMME
-914 HTRLMVLLARV
+914 HTKLMVLLAKV
-925 YQKVERMED
+925 YQKVDRMED

-946 ARVLKRAQIEQ
+946 ARVLKRVQIEQ

-989 KFYKEALVYNENDN
+989 KFYKEALVYNENDS

-1073 LSGLVDLMRRSGK
+1073 LAGLVDLMRRSGK

-1096 AENASGRAT
+1096 AESATGRASM
-1105 LEGGY
+1105 EGGF

-1162 EVFEDEGTGTVD
+1162 EVFEDEGTGAVD

-1219 NVEKAL
+1219 NVEKAVN
-1225 SNLMEV
+1225 NLMEV
-1231 SANEPDSDIP
+1231 SANEHDSEIP

-1338 SYKDAATSYEMAWK
+1338 SYKDAASSYEMAWK

>member
-787 NGTSQGFLSGA
+787 NGTSQGFL
-798 RLKEFCQTR
+798 R